1 MKRPGILL
9 IVSAVI
15 MLFTTC
21 NSGVEKEYEMI
32 KEKFG
37 EIDGKEIILVTLKNK
52 SGNSVKLT
60 NFGATL
66 VWLEVPDRDGNRENI
81 TFGYSSLED
90 YLNGDPY
97 FGSIVGRY
105 ANRISRGK
113 FEIDGNEYNLAI
125 NNGVNTLHGGPG
137 GWHSV
142 VWAFEIIE
150 EEGKDPVVKF
160 NYTSPNM
167 EEGYPGEML
176 VEVSYSWTDNNE
188 LVIDYKCS
196 SDKKTVLNITNHAYF
211 NLKGA
216 GNGNILDHEVQIAA
230 SEFTPVDQDLIP
242 LGHSRSVEGT
252 PFDFRTP
259 HLVGERIDDDYEQLV
274 LGIGYDHNYVLDN
287 KDEIDAL
294 VYESTSGRV
303 MEMMTNQ
310 PGVQFYCGN
319 FLDGTQ
325 IGHGGKKYEHRGGLC
340 LETQHYPDSP
350 NQPAFPSTIV
360 EPGKPF
366 KSQTIYRFSTR

>member
-142 VWAFEIIE
+142 VWDFEIIE

-230 SEFTPVDQDLIP
+230 SEFTPVDHDLIP

-252 PFDFRTP
+252 PFDFRKP